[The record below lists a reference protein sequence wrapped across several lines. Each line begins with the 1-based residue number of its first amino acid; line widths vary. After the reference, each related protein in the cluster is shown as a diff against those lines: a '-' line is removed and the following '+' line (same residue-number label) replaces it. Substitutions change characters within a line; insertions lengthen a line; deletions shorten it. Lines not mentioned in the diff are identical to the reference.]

1 MRSKFEKYLVSITF
15 ALLIFFPLI
24 TNSPNCFYRF
34 FLITFEFFSNFFNPF
49 SCIESDWPRT
59 FVTKTKRIIVLKTEC
74 FIFIFVILLL
84 CKPIGNSN
92 TECLR
97 MHFYPTAIL
106 VEQIGYARLING
118 INLKS

>member
-1 MRSKFEKYLVSITF
+1 MQLQLPDTKTPFFSITRSYNKTH
-15 ALLIFFPLI
+15 IH
-24 TNSPNCFYRF
+24 F
-34 FLITFEFFSNFFNPF
+34 FLECSVYITIKRLFQYFFNPF

-106 VEQIGYARLING
+106 VEQIGYARLISG